1 MQTSNRDWRNS
12 PLPAALVRR
21 TANCDYTTSV
31 IVITDRNRNFGQ
43 NDFVK
48 HRGIRYAIKIG
59 IAREQWRVAIL
70 IPGKR
75 LPEERK
81 VSGTRQDAETAA
93 RSMIN
98 AWLKKRPA
106 PKKAKA

>member
-1 MQTSNRDWRNS
+1 
-12 PLPAALVRR
+12 VGRR
-21 TANCDYTTSV
+21 GTGRLLSDV

-43 NDFVK
+43 NDFME

-98 AWLKKRPA
+98 AWLKKATRA
-106 PKKAKA
+106 